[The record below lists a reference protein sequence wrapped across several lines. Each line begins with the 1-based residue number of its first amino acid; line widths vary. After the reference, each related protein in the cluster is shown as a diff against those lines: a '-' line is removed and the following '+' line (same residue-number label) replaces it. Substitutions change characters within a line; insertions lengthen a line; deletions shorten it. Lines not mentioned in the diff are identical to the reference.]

1 MSDSALPAAPAPP
14 RRAPWGVI
22 ATILLSVT
30 VAIGYNVMMKR
41 TVLKRD
47 IPVRNTIT
55 GDLAAT
61 ERTGK
66 IVRLSELRGKVTV
79 CAYVYTVC
87 PHGCAAVVGE
97 MKKLFARHGS
107 RPDFHL
113 VSLAVL
119 PDHDTPEFLSA
130 YADGLGLKPGDP
142 WWFLT
147 GNRQEIWNFMDKEL
161 LLTPAVPIP
170 EAERLNPLDTHDHD
184 LRIVLID
191 RSGRVR
197 GYYSVFHPQTEIAE
211 LMQENLAADTLALL
225 EDPKL

>member
-1 MSDSALPAAPAPP
+1 MTSPATATPH
-14 RRAPWGVI
+14 RGTPWGVI
-22 ATILLSVT
+22 CLIVVSIATVIVF
-30 VAIGYNVMMKR
+30 NVGMRR

-47 IPVRNTIT
+47 IPVRHTIT

-66 IVRLSELRGKVTV
+66 IVRLSELRGKVVV

-97 MKKLFARHGS
+97 MQKLFKRHGA

-113 VSLAVL
+113 VSVAVL
-119 PDHDTPEFLSA
+119 PEHDTKEFLSA
-130 YADGLGLKPGDP
+130 YADGLGLKPSDP

-147 GNRQEIWNFMDKEL
+147 GKREEIWDYMDKQL
-161 LLTPAVPIP
+161 LLTPSVPIP
-170 EAERLNPLDTHDHD
+170 PEERLNPLDTHEHD

-191 RSGRVR
+191 QQSRIR
-197 GYYSVFHPQTEIAE
+197 GYYSVFHQQEEIAT
-211 LMQENLAADTLALL
+211 LMQQNLEADTMALL
-225 EDPKL
+225 GQPGA

>member
-1 MSDSALPAAPAPP
+1 MSAPP
-14 RRAPWGVI
+14 PPALRRRLPWALISII
-22 ATILLSVT
+22 ALSVAGA
-30 VAIGYNVMMKR
+30 VIFNVQMRR

-61 ERTGK
+61 ERTGRV
-66 IVRLSELRGKVTV
+66 VRLSELRGKVVV

-97 MKKLFARHGS
+97 MQKLFKRHGS
-107 RPDFHL
+107 RSDFHL

-119 PDHDTPEFLSA
+119 PDHDTTEFLSA
-130 YADGLGLKPGDP
+130 YAEGLGLKPADP

-147 GNRQEIWNFMDKEL
+147 GNREEIWNYTDRQL
-161 LLTPAVPIP
+161 LLTPSVPIP
-170 EAERLNPLDTHDHD
+170 PEERLNPLDTHEHD
-184 LRIVLID
+184 LRVVLID
-191 RSGRVR
+191 RASRIR

-211 LMQENLAADTLALL
+211 LMQERLEADTLALL
-225 EDPKL
+225 EHPDT

>member
-1 MSDSALPAAPAPP
+1 
-14 RRAPWGVI
+14 
-22 ATILLSVT
+22 
-30 VAIGYNVMMKR
+30 
-41 TVLKRD
+41 
-47 IPVRNTIT
+47 VRNTIT

-97 MKKLFARHGS
+97 MQKLFQRHGS

-113 VSLAVL
+113 LSLAVL

-197 GYYSVFHPQTEIAE
+197 GYYSVFHPQSEIAE
-211 LMQENLAADTLALL
+211 LMQENLEADTLALL